1 MLSSKEGSSTK
12 EAINCAT
19 VTCLR
24 DKISNPISRMD
35 HGNYVFTPRQNGL
48 YIRGESSFWEIT
60 HDYRTQTVGAVS
72 TPQKVQELLEELG
85 LLNYLPNKASA
96 WKDAMINRIG
106 QVQHGREVSLMMSN
120 IGVGWKR
127 PVPTSSQLL
136 VKDGIFSSSP
146 IKTYG
151 AFNMSIATVNGIL
164 SVVTAWDKAAFK
176 ERARAELFVSE
187 FKRILLEAV
196 EDGRETYLFKDAK
209 RPYDDNTTAIAL

>member
-1 MLSSKEGSSTK
+1 
-12 EAINCAT
+12 
-19 VTCLR
+19 
-24 DKISNPISRMD
+24 
-35 HGNYVFTPRQNGL
+35 
-48 YIRGESSFWEIT
+48 
-60 HDYRTQTVGAVS
+60 
-72 TPQKVQELLEELG
+72 
-85 LLNYLPNKASA
+85 ASA

-151 AFNMSIATVNGIL
+151 ALNMCIATVNGIL
-164 SVVTAWDKAAFK
+164 SVVMAWDKAAFK